1 VAGVRAAGVLAAGVF
16 AAGVLA
22 AGCAT
27 PVVDAVEERLD
38 HDTGTTV
45 MRLASPVELLA
56 TAPRGRNL
64 DPFVYIAPFETNR
77 VGERQ
82 LYLWVATGGDSTAVP
97 SVHCGD
103 GALTAP
109 PTTPPTAPLEAPPGA
124 PLAGGMPP
132 VGMGI
137 ARLPYRAPASW
148 SAVHVIPI
156 DAAWLDCL
164 GSGTRLEV
172 EVGEERFAG
181 DGSRGRD
188 LAEFAE
194 RVRE

>member
-1 VAGVRAAGVLAAGVF
+1 MGTLGAPLLRRVGCAAFSAAGLVAAG
-16 AAGVLA
+16 LL

-27 PVVDAVEERLD
+27 PAVDAVEERLD
-38 HDTGTTV
+38 RDTGTTV
-45 MRLASPVELLA
+45 TRLASPVELLA

-64 DPFVYIAPFETNR
+64 DPFVYLAPFETNR

-82 LYLWVATGGDSTAVP
+82 LFLWAATGGDSAALP
-97 SVHCGD
+97 SVRCGD
-103 GALTAP
+103 ALA
-109 PTTPPTAPLEAPPGA
+109 APLGA

-156 DAAWLDCL
+156 DAAWLECL
-164 GSGTRLEV
+164 ASGTRLEV
-172 EVGEERFAG
+172 EIGEERFAG
-181 DGSRGRD
+181 DGSRRRD
-188 LAEFAE
+188 LMEFAE